1 MQHTVRP
8 LNKSFCLQMLCEE
21 NYVKLLRLVP
31 KIDLGDFSSTAI
43 QTDVIATGPFTYTA
57 YIHPTGSQSE
67 STTSRFKCRIYLD
80 TKSVEVVSIDAS
92 LRLNQRQTT
101 SPRDIL
107 NNKWALNYFFE
118 KWLSFQLNLTRNEQC
133 SHQPIN
139 A

>member
-21 NYVKLLRLVP
+21 NYVRLLRLIP
-31 KIDLGDFSSTAI
+31 KIDLGDFTSTAI

-57 YIHPTGSQSE
+57 YIQPTGSQSE

-80 TKSVEVVSIDAS
+80 TKSVEVISIDAYS
-92 LRLNQRQTT
+92 MINQAQTT
-101 SPRDIL
+101 SPKDVL
-107 NNKWALNYFFE
+107 NNKWSLNYFFE
-118 KWLSFQLNLTRNEQC
+118 KWLSFQLNLTRNKYSLQ
-133 SHQPIN
+133 QPIN

>member
-43 QTDVIATGPFTYTA
+43 QTDILATGPFTYTA
-57 YIHPTGSQSE
+57 YIHPTGSDAE

-80 TKSVEVVSIDAS
+80 TKSVEVLSIDAY
-92 LRLNQRQTT
+92 LMLNQQQTA
-101 SPRDIL
+101 SPKDTL

-118 KWLSFQLNLTRNEQC
+118 KWLSFQLNLSRTEQP
-133 SHQPIN
+133 SHQAIN

>member
-57 YIHPTGSQSE
+57 YIHPTSSQSE

-118 KWLSFQLNLTRNEQC
+118 KWLSFQLNLSRNEQS

>member
-1 MQHTVRP
+1 MHHTVRP

-31 KIDLGDFSSTAI
+31 KIELGDFSSTAI
-43 QTDVIATGPFTYTA
+43 QTDILATGPFTYTA
-57 YIHPTGSQSE
+57 YIQPTGSHTK

-80 TKSVEVVSIDAS
+80 TKSVEVISIDAY
-92 LRLNQRQTT
+92 LMLNQQQTA
-101 SPRDIL
+101 SPRDTL

-118 KWLSFQLNLTRNEQC
+118 KWLSFQLNLSRNEQS